1 MQMKQNT
8 KKRSWII
15 YAVIIIVWAF
25 AIGTVLY
32 LSLTRTA
39 SATAKK
45 LPVYSVETEDKRAA
59 LTFNCAWDETGLDEL
74 LAILKRSGVRC
85 TFFVVGEFA
94 ERCPDAVRK
103 IYNAGHEIGN
113 HSMRH
118 KDPVRMS
125 YADLLSDISACNDLL
140 YSLTGETVALY
151 RAPSGSYNNETVEA
165 ARALGMTAIQW
176 DADSIDWKD
185 KTPEEIERRMA
196 EKIGPGSIA
205 LFHVGKENTVA
216 ALPGVI
222 RTLQDGGYSLVTVS
236 DLLPEGETWL
246 DNAGRLHPAG

>member
-1 MQMKQNT
+1 MKQNA
-8 KKRSWII
+8 KKRGWII
-15 YAVIIIVWAF
+15 YAVIIIVWLLAV
-25 AIGTVLY
+25 GTVLY

-39 SATAKK
+39 SAAAKR
-45 LPVYSVETEDKRAA
+45 LPVYSVETNEKRAA

-103 IYNAGHEIGN
+103 ICNAGHEIGN

-118 KDPVRMS
+118 KDPVKMS
-125 YADLLSDISACNDLL
+125 YTALLSDISQCNDLL
-140 YSLTGETVALY
+140 YSLTGVPVALY
-151 RAPSGSYNNETVEA
+151 RAPSGSYNSETVEA
-165 ARALGMTAIQW
+165 AQALGMNAIQW
-176 DADSIDWKD
+176 DADSVDWKD
-185 KTPEEIERRMA
+185 KTPEEIQRRMA

-216 ALPGVI
+216 ALPGI
-222 RTLQDGGYSLVTVS
+222 IQTLQDGGYSLVTVS
-236 DLLPEGETWL
+236 ELLPEGETWL
-246 DNAGRLHPAG
+246 DSAGRIHSAE